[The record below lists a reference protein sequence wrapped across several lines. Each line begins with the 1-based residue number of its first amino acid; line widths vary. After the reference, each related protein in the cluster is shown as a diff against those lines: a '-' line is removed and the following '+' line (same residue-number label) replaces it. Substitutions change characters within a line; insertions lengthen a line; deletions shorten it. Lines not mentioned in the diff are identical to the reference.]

1 MQNKIQDKVIEV
13 LQISPIVPVVVI
25 EDLKDAVPL
34 AQSLIEGGIPI
45 IEVTLRSNC
54 ALEAIE
60 LIAKNVP
67 KMHVGAGTILN
78 LNQLEQAQNRGAEF
92 LISPGLTPSLLEY
105 AKKKD
110 MPLIPGV
117 SSSSEVM
124 QALELGYNALK
135 FFPAEYCGGAKLLN
149 AFNGPFK
156 GVKFCP
162 TGGIS
167 VDNMHAYLKLENVL
181 CVGGSWLT
189 PRNLVQNKEWDKI
202 IELCKQALAN
212 IKT

>member
-1 MQNKIQDKVIEV
+1 MQDKIIEV

-25 EDLKDAVPL
+25 ENIKDAVPL

-45 IEVTLRSNC
+45 IEVTLRSSC

-67 KMHVGAGTILN
+67 KMRVGAGTILN
-78 LNQLEQAQNRGAEF
+78 PTQLEQAQNRGAEF
-92 LISPGLTPSLLEY
+92 LISPGLTIKLLEH

-124 QALELGYNALK
+124 QALELGYSALK
-135 FFPAEYCGGAKLLN
+135 FFPAEYCGGVKLLN

-167 VDNMHAYLKLENVL
+167 ADNMRSYLDLENVL

-189 PRNLVQNKEWDKI
+189 PKNLIQNKEWDKI
-202 IELCKQALAN
+202 TEICKRALALR
-212 IKT
+212 

>member
-1 MQNKIQDKVIEV
+1 MQDKIIEI
-13 LQISPIVPVVVI
+13 LQISPIVPVVVV
-25 EDLKDAVPL
+25 EDIKDAVPL

-45 IEVTLRSNC
+45 IEVTLRSSC

-67 KMHVGAGTILN
+67 KMRVGAGTILN
-78 LNQLEQAQNRGAEF
+78 LTQLEQAQNKGAEF
-92 LISPGLTPSLLEY
+92 LISPGLTIKLLEH

-135 FFPAEYCGGAKLLN
+135 FFPAEYCGGVKLLN

-167 VDNMHAYLKLENVL
+167 VDNMRSYLALENVL

-189 PRNLVQNKEWDKI
+189 PKDLIQNKEWDKI
-202 IELCKQALAN
+202 TEICKRALALR
-212 IKT
+212 

>member
-1 MQNKIQDKVIEV
+1 MQDKIIEV
-13 LQISPIVPVVVI
+13 LQISPIIPVVVI
-25 EDLKDAVPL
+25 ENIKDAVPL
-34 AQSLIEGGIPI
+34 AQSLIEGGIHI
-45 IEVTLRSNC
+45 IEVTLRSSC

-67 KMHVGAGTILN
+67 KMRVGAGTILN
-78 LNQLEQAQNRGAEF
+78 PTQLEQAQNRGAEF
-92 LISPGLTPSLLEY
+92 LISPGLTIKLLEY

-124 QALELGYNALK
+124 QALELGYSALK
-135 FFPAEYCGGAKLLN
+135 FFPAEYCGGVKLLN

-167 VDNMHAYLKLENVL
+167 TDNMHSYLNLENVL

-189 PRNLVQNKEWDKI
+189 PKNLIQNKEWDKI
-202 IELCKQALAN
+202 TEICKRSLALR
-212 IKT
+212 

>member
-1 MQNKIQDKVIEV
+1 MQDKIIEI

-25 EDLKDAVPL
+25 ENIKDAVPL

-45 IEVTLRSNC
+45 IEVTLRSSC

-78 LNQLEQAQNRGAEF
+78 PTQLEQAQNRGAEF
-92 LISPGLTPSLLEY
+92 LISPGLTIKLLEH

-135 FFPAEYCGGAKLLN
+135 FFPAEYCGGVKLLN

-167 VDNMHAYLKLENVL
+167 VDNMRSYLALENVV

-189 PRNLVQNKEWDKI
+189 PKDLVQNKEWDKI
-202 IELCKQALAN
+202 TEICKRALALR
-212 IKT
+212 

>member
-1 MQNKIQDKVIEV
+1 MQDKIIEV
-13 LQISPIVPVVVI
+13 LQISPIIPVVVI
-25 EDLKDAVPL
+25 ENIKDAVPL
-34 AQSLIEGGIPI
+34 AQSLVEGGIHI
-45 IEVTLRSNC
+45 IEVTLRSSC

-67 KMHVGAGTILN
+67 KMRVGVGTILN
-78 LNQLEQAQNRGAEF
+78 PTQLEQAQNRGAEF
-92 LISPGLTPSLLEY
+92 LISPGLTIKLLEY

-124 QALELGYNALK
+124 QALELGYSALK
-135 FFPAEYCGGAKLLN
+135 FFPAEYCGGVKLLN

-167 VDNMHAYLKLENVL
+167 ADNMHSYLNLENVL

-189 PRNLVQNKEWDKI
+189 PKNLIQNKEWDKI
-202 IELCKQALAN
+202 TEICKRSLALR
-212 IKT
+212 

>member
-1 MQNKIQDKVIEV
+1 MQDKIIEV

-25 EDLKDAVPL
+25 ENIKDAVPL
-34 AQSLIEGGIPI
+34 VQSLIEGGIQI
-45 IEVTLRSNC
+45 IEVTLRSSC

-67 KMHVGAGTILN
+67 KMRVGAGTILN
-78 LNQLEQAQNRGAEF
+78 PAQLEQAQNRGAEF
-92 LISPGLTPSLLEY
+92 LISPGLTIKLLEY

-135 FFPAEYCGGAKLLN
+135 FFPAEYCGGVKLLN

-167 VDNMHAYLKLENVL
+167 ADNMRSYLNLENVL

-189 PRNLVQNKEWDKI
+189 PKNLIQNKEWDKI
-202 IELCKQALAN
+202 TEICKRSLALR
-212 IKT
+212 

>member
-1 MQNKIQDKVIEV
+1 MQDKIIEV

-25 EDLKDAVPL
+25 ENIKDAVPL

-45 IEVTLRSNC
+45 IEVTLRSSC

-67 KMHVGAGTILN
+67 KMRVGAGTILN
-78 LNQLEQAQNRGAEF
+78 LTQLEQAQNRGAEF
-92 LISPGLTPSLLEY
+92 LISPGLTIKLLEH
-105 AKKKD
+105 AKKKN

-135 FFPAEYCGGAKLLN
+135 FFPAEYCGGVKLLN

-167 VDNMHAYLKLENVL
+167 ADNMRSYLNLENVL

-189 PRNLVQNKEWDKI
+189 PKNLIQNKEWDKI
-202 IELCKQALAN
+202 TEICKRALALR
-212 IKT
+212 

>member
-1 MQNKIQDKVIEV
+1 MQDKIIEV

-25 EDLKDAVPL
+25 EDIKDAVPL

-45 IEVTLRSNC
+45 IEVTLRSSC

-60 LIAKNVP
+60 LIAKNAP
-67 KMHVGAGTILN
+67 KMCVGAGTILN
-78 LNQLEQAQNRGAEF
+78 PTQLEQAQNRGAEF
-92 LISPGLTPSLLEY
+92 LISPGLTIKLLEH

-124 QALELGYNALK
+124 QALELGYSALK
-135 FFPAEYCGGAKLLN
+135 FFPAEYCGGVKLLN

-167 VDNMHAYLKLENVL
+167 TDNMCSYLDLENVL

-189 PRNLVQNKEWDKI
+189 PKNLIQNKEWDKI
-202 IELCKQALAN
+202 TGICKRALALR
-212 IKT
+212 

>member
-1 MQNKIQDKVIEV
+1 MQDKIMEI

-25 EDLKDAVPL
+25 ENIKDAVPL
-34 AQSLIEGGIPI
+34 AQSLIEGGILI
-45 IEVTLRSNC
+45 IEVTLRSSC

-67 KMHVGAGTILN
+67 KMRVGAGTILN
-78 LNQLEQAQNRGAEF
+78 PTQLEQAQNRGAEF
-92 LISPGLTPSLLEY
+92 LISPGLTIKLLEH

-124 QALELGYNALK
+124 QALELGYSALK
-135 FFPAEYCGGAKLLN
+135 FFPAEYCGGVKLLN

-167 VDNMHAYLKLENVL
+167 ADNMRSYLNLENVL

-189 PRNLVQNKEWDKI
+189 PKNLIQNKEWDKI
-202 IELCKQALAN
+202 TEICKRALALR
-212 IKT
+212 

>member
-1 MQNKIQDKVIEV
+1 MQDKTIEV

-25 EDLKDAVPL
+25 ENIKDAVPL

-45 IEVTLRSNC
+45 IEVTLRSSC

-67 KMHVGAGTILN
+67 KMRVGAGTILN
-78 LNQLEQAQNRGAEF
+78 LTQLEQAQNRGAEF
-92 LISPGLTPSLLEY
+92 LISPGLTPSLLEH
-105 AKKKD
+105 AKKKG

-135 FFPAEYCGGAKLLN
+135 FFPAEYCGGVKLLN
-149 AFNGPFK
+149 AFSGPFK

-167 VDNMHAYLKLENVL
+167 ADNMRSYLNLENVL

-189 PRNLVQNKEWDKI
+189 PKNLIQNKEWDKI
-202 IELCKQALAN
+202 TEICKRALALR
-212 IKT
+212 

>member
-1 MQNKIQDKVIEV
+1 MQDKIIEI

-25 EDLKDAVPL
+25 ENIKDAVPL

-45 IEVTLRSNC
+45 IEVTLRSSC

-67 KMHVGAGTILN
+67 KMRVGAGTILN
-78 LNQLEQAQNRGAEF
+78 SAQLEQAQNRGAEF
-92 LISPGLTPSLLEY
+92 LISPGLTKTLLEH
-105 AKKKD
+105 AKKKG

-124 QALELGYNALK
+124 QALEWGYSALK
-135 FFPAEYCGGAKLLN
+135 FFPAEYCGGVKLLN

-167 VDNMHAYLKLENVL
+167 ADNMRSYLNLENVL

-189 PRNLVQNKEWDKI
+189 PKDLIQNKEWGKI
-202 IELCKQALAN
+202 TEICKRALA
-212 IKT
+212 

>member
-1 MQNKIQDKVIEV
+1 MQDKTIEV
-13 LQISPIVPVVVI
+13 LQISPIIPVVVI
-25 EDLKDAVPL
+25 EDIKDAVPL

-45 IEVTLRSNC
+45 IEVTLRSSC

-67 KMHVGAGTILN
+67 KMRVGAGTILN
-78 LNQLEQAQNRGAEF
+78 PTQLEQAQNRGAEF
-92 LISPGLTPSLLEY
+92 LISPGLTIKLLEH

-135 FFPAEYCGGAKLLN
+135 FFPAEYCGGVKLLN

-167 VDNMHAYLKLENVL
+167 ADNMRSYLNLENVL

-189 PRNLVQNKEWDKI
+189 PKNLVQNKEWDKI
-202 IELCKQALAN
+202 TEICKRALALR
-212 IKT
+212 

>member
-1 MQNKIQDKVIEV
+1 MQDKIIEV

-25 EDLKDAVPL
+25 ENIKDAVPL
-34 AQSLIEGGIPI
+34 AQSLVEGGIHI
-45 IEVTLRSNC
+45 IEVTLRSSC

-67 KMHVGAGTILN
+67 KMRVGVGTILN
-78 LNQLEQAQNRGAEF
+78 PTQLEQAQNRGAEF
-92 LISPGLTPSLLEY
+92 LISPGLTIKLLEY

-135 FFPAEYCGGAKLLN
+135 FFPAEYCGGVKLLN

-167 VDNMHAYLKLENVL
+167 TDNMHSYLNLENVL

-189 PRNLVQNKEWDKI
+189 PKNLIQNKEWDKI
-202 IELCKQALAN
+202 TEICKRALALR
-212 IKT
+212 

>member
-1 MQNKIQDKVIEV
+1 MQDKIIEI
-13 LQISPIVPVVVI
+13 LQISPIIPVVVI
-25 EDLKDAVPL
+25 EDIKDAVPL
-34 AQSLIEGGIPI
+34 AQSLVEGGIHI
-45 IEVTLRSNC
+45 IEVTLRSSC

-67 KMHVGAGTILN
+67 KMRVGAGTILN
-78 LNQLEQAQNRGAEF
+78 PTQLEQAQNRGAEF
-92 LISPGLTPSLLEY
+92 LISPGFTIKLLEY

-110 MPLIPGV
+110 MPLIPGI

-124 QALELGYNALK
+124 QALELGYSALK
-135 FFPAEYCGGAKLLN
+135 FFPAEYCGGVKLLN

-167 VDNMHAYLKLENVL
+167 ADNMHSYLNLENVL

-189 PRNLVQNKEWDKI
+189 PKNLIQNKEWDKI
-202 IELCKQALAN
+202 TEICKQSLALR
-212 IKT
+212 

>member
-1 MQNKIQDKVIEV
+1 MQDKIIEA
-13 LQISPIVPVVVI
+13 LQISPIIPVVVI
-25 EDLKDAVPL
+25 ENIKDAVPL
-34 AQSLIEGGIPI
+34 AQSLVEGGIHI
-45 IEVTLRSNC
+45 IEVTLRSSC

-67 KMHVGAGTILN
+67 KMRVGAGTILN
-78 LNQLEQAQNRGAEF
+78 PTQLEQAQNRGAEF
-92 LISPGLTPSLLEY
+92 LISPGLTIKLLEY

-135 FFPAEYCGGAKLLN
+135 FFPAEYCGGVKLLN

-167 VDNMHAYLKLENVL
+167 ADNMRSYLNLENVL

-189 PRNLVQNKEWDKI
+189 PKNLIQNKEWDKI
-202 IELCKQALAN
+202 TEICKRSLALR
-212 IKT
+212 

>member
-1 MQNKIQDKVIEV
+1 MQDKIIEV
-13 LQISPIVPVVVI
+13 LQINPIVPVVVI
-25 EDLKDAVPL
+25 EDIKDAVPL
-34 AQSLIEGGIPI
+34 AQSLIEGGIHI
-45 IEVTLRSNC
+45 IEVTLRSSC

-67 KMHVGAGTILN
+67 KMRVGAGTILN
-78 LNQLEQAQNRGAEF
+78 PTQLEQAQSRGAEF
-92 LISPGLTPSLLEY
+92 LISPGLTIKLLEY

-135 FFPAEYCGGAKLLN
+135 FFPAEYCGGVKLLN

-167 VDNMHAYLKLENVL
+167 ADNMHSYLNLENVL

-189 PRNLVQNKEWDKI
+189 PKNLIQNKEWDKI
-202 IELCKQALAN
+202 TEICKRSLALR
-212 IKT
+212 

>member
-1 MQNKIQDKVIEV
+1 MQDKIIEV
-13 LQISPIVPVVVI
+13 LQISPIIPVVVI
-25 EDLKDAVPL
+25 ENIKDAVPL
-34 AQSLIEGGIPI
+34 AQSLIEGGIHI
-45 IEVTLRSNC
+45 IEVTLRSSC

-67 KMHVGAGTILN
+67 KMRVGAGTILN
-78 LNQLEQAQNRGAEF
+78 PTQLEQAQNRGAEF
-92 LISPGLTPSLLEY
+92 LISPGLTIKLLEH

-135 FFPAEYCGGAKLLN
+135 FFPAEYCGGVKLLN

-167 VDNMHAYLKLENVL
+167 ADNMRSYLNLENVL

-189 PRNLVQNKEWDKI
+189 PKNLIQNKEWDKI
-202 IELCKQALAN
+202 TEICKRSLALR
-212 IKT
+212 

>member
-1 MQNKIQDKVIEV
+1 MQDKIIEV

-25 EDLKDAVPL
+25 EDIKDAVPL
-34 AQSLIEGGIPI
+34 AQSLVEGGIQI
-45 IEVTLRSNC
+45 IEVTLRSSC

-67 KMHVGAGTILN
+67 KMRVGAGTILN
-78 LNQLEQAQNRGAEF
+78 PTQLEQAQNRGAEF
-92 LISPGLTPSLLEY
+92 LISPGLTIKLLEH

-110 MPLIPGV
+110 MPLIPGA

-135 FFPAEYCGGAKLLN
+135 FFPAEYCGGVKLLN

-167 VDNMHAYLKLENVL
+167 ADNMHSYLNLENVL

-189 PRNLVQNKEWDKI
+189 PKNLIQNKEWDKI
-202 IELCKQALAN
+202 TEICKRSLALR
-212 IKT
+212 

>member
-1 MQNKIQDKVIEV
+1 MQDKIIEV
-13 LQISPIVPVVVI
+13 LQISPIIPVVVI
-25 EDLKDAVPL
+25 ENIKDAVPL
-34 AQSLIEGGIPI
+34 AQSLVEGGIHI
-45 IEVTLRSNC
+45 IEVTLRSSC

-67 KMHVGAGTILN
+67 KMRVGVGTILN
-78 LNQLEQAQNRGAEF
+78 PTQLEQAQNRGAEF
-92 LISPGLTPSLLEY
+92 LISPGLTIKLLEY

-124 QALELGYNALK
+124 QALELGYSALK
-135 FFPAEYCGGAKLLN
+135 FFPAEYCGGVKLLN

-167 VDNMHAYLKLENVL
+167 IDNMRSYLNLENVL

-189 PRNLVQNKEWDKI
+189 PKNLIQNKEWDKI
-202 IELCKQALAN
+202 TEICKRSLVLR
-212 IKT
+212 

>member
-1 MQNKIQDKVIEV
+1 MQDKIIEV
-13 LQISPIVPVVVI
+13 LQISPIIPVVVI
-25 EDLKDAVPL
+25 EDIKDAVPL
-34 AQSLIEGGIPI
+34 AQSLIEGGIQI
-45 IEVTLRSNC
+45 IEVTLRSSC

-67 KMHVGAGTILN
+67 KMRVGAGTILN
-78 LNQLEQAQNRGAEF
+78 PTQLEQAQNRGAEF
-92 LISPGLTPSLLEY
+92 LISPGLTIKLLEY

-135 FFPAEYCGGAKLLN
+135 FFPAEYCGGVKLLN

-167 VDNMHAYLKLENVL
+167 ADNMRSYLNLENVL

-189 PRNLVQNKEWDKI
+189 SKNLIQNKEWDKI
-202 IELCKQALAN
+202 TEICKRSLALR
-212 IKT
+212 

>member
-1 MQNKIQDKVIEV
+1 MQDKIIEV
-13 LQISPIVPVVVI
+13 LQISPIIPVVVI
-25 EDLKDAVPL
+25 ENIKDAVPL
-34 AQSLIEGGIPI
+34 AQSLVEGGIHI
-45 IEVTLRSNC
+45 IEVTLRSSC

-67 KMHVGAGTILN
+67 KMRVGVGTILN
-78 LNQLEQAQNRGAEF
+78 PTQLEQAQNRGAEF
-92 LISPGLTPSLLEY
+92 LISPGLTIKLLEY

-135 FFPAEYCGGAKLLN
+135 FFPAEYCGGVKLLN

-167 VDNMHAYLKLENVL
+167 ADNMHSYLNLENVL

-189 PRNLVQNKEWDKI
+189 PKNLIQNKEWDKI
-202 IELCKQALAN
+202 TEICKRSLALR
-212 IKT
+212 

>member
-1 MQNKIQDKVIEV
+1 MQDKIIEV

-25 EDLKDAVPL
+25 ENIKDAVPL
-34 AQSLIEGGIPI
+34 AQSLVEGGIHI
-45 IEVTLRSNC
+45 IEVTLRSSC

-67 KMHVGAGTILN
+67 KMRVGAGTILN
-78 LNQLEQAQNRGAEF
+78 PTQLEQAQNRGAEF
-92 LISPGLTPSLLEY
+92 LISPGLTIKLLEY

-124 QALELGYNALK
+124 QALELGYSTLK
-135 FFPAEYCGGAKLLN
+135 FFPAEYCGGVKLLN

-167 VDNMHAYLKLENVL
+167 ADNMHSYLNLENVL

-189 PRNLVQNKEWDKI
+189 PKNLIQNKEWDKI
-202 IELCKQALAN
+202 TEICKQSLALR
-212 IKT
+212 

>member
-1 MQNKIQDKVIEV
+1 MQDKIIEI

-25 EDLKDAVPL
+25 EDIKDAVPL
-34 AQSLIEGGIPI
+34 AQSLIEGGIHI
-45 IEVTLRSNC
+45 IEVTLRSSC

-67 KMHVGAGTILN
+67 KMHVGVGTILN
-78 LNQLEQAQNRGAEF
+78 PTQLEQAQNRGAEF
-92 LISPGLTPSLLEY
+92 LISPGLTIKLLEY

-124 QALELGYNALK
+124 QALELGYSALK
-135 FFPAEYCGGAKLLN
+135 FFPAEYCGGVKLLN

-156 GVKFCP
+156 EVKFCP

-167 VDNMHAYLKLENVL
+167 ADNMRSYLNLENVL

-189 PRNLVQNKEWDKI
+189 PKNLIQNKEWDKI
-202 IELCKQALAN
+202 TEICKRSLALR
-212 IKT
+212 

>member
-1 MQNKIQDKVIEV
+1 MQDKIIEI
-13 LQISPIVPVVVI
+13 LQISPIIPVVVI
-25 EDLKDAVPL
+25 EDIKDAVPL
-34 AQSLIEGGIPI
+34 AQSLVEGGIQI
-45 IEVTLRSNC
+45 IEVTLRSSC

-67 KMHVGAGTILN
+67 KMRVGAGTILN
-78 LNQLEQAQNRGAEF
+78 PTQLDQAQNRGAEF
-92 LISPGLTPSLLEY
+92 LISPGLTIKLLEH

-124 QALELGYNALK
+124 QALELGYSALK
-135 FFPAEYCGGAKLLN
+135 FFPAEYCGGVKLLN

-167 VDNMHAYLKLENVL
+167 IDNMRSYLNLENVL

-189 PRNLVQNKEWDKI
+189 PKNLIQNKEWDKI
-202 IELCKQALAN
+202 TEICKRSLAG
-212 IKT
+212 I

>member
-1 MQNKIQDKVIEV
+1 MQDKIIEV

-25 EDLKDAVPL
+25 ENIKDAVPL
-34 AQSLIEGGIPI
+34 AQSLVEGGIPI
-45 IEVTLRSNC
+45 IEVTLRSSC

-67 KMHVGAGTILN
+67 KMRVGAGTILN
-78 LNQLEQAQNRGAEF
+78 PTQLEQAQNRGAEF
-92 LISPGLTPSLLEY
+92 LISPGLTIKLLEH

-124 QALELGYNALK
+124 QALELGYSALK
-135 FFPAEYCGGAKLLN
+135 FFPAEYCGGVKLLN

-167 VDNMHAYLKLENVL
+167 ADNMRSYLNLENVL

-189 PRNLVQNKEWDKI
+189 PKNLIQNKEWDKI
-202 IELCKQALAN
+202 TEICKRSLALR
-212 IKT
+212 

>member
-1 MQNKIQDKVIEV
+1 MQDRMIEV
-13 LQISPIVPVVVI
+13 LQISPIIPVVVI
-25 EDLKDAVPL
+25 ENIKDAVPL
-34 AQSLIEGGIPI
+34 AQSLVEGGIPI
-45 IEVTLRSNC
+45 IEVTLRSSC

-67 KMHVGAGTILN
+67 KMRVGAGTILN
-78 LNQLEQAQNRGAEF
+78 LTQLEQAQNRGAEF
-92 LISPGLTPSLLEY
+92 LISPGLTIKLLEH

-124 QALELGYNALK
+124 QALELGYSALK
-135 FFPAEYCGGAKLLN
+135 FFPAEYCGGVKLLN

-167 VDNMHAYLKLENVL
+167 ADNMHSYLNLENVL

-189 PRNLVQNKEWDKI
+189 PKNLIQNKEWDKI
-202 IELCKQALAN
+202 TEICKRSLALR
-212 IKT
+212 

>member
-1 MQNKIQDKVIEV
+1 MQDKIIEV
-13 LQISPIVPVVVI
+13 LQISPIIPVVVI
-25 EDLKDAVPL
+25 ENIKDAVPL

-45 IEVTLRSNC
+45 IEVTLRSSC

-67 KMHVGAGTILN
+67 KMRVGAGTILN
-78 LNQLEQAQNRGAEF
+78 LTQLEQAQNRGAEF
-92 LISPGLTPSLLEY
+92 LISPGLTIKLLEH

-135 FFPAEYCGGAKLLN
+135 FFPAEYCGGVKLLN

-162 TGGIS
+162 TGGVS
-167 VDNMHAYLKLENVL
+167 ADNMRSYLNLENVL

-189 PRNLVQNKEWDKI
+189 PKDLIQNKEWDKI
-202 IELCKQALAN
+202 TEICKRALA
-212 IKT
+212 

>member
-1 MQNKIQDKVIEV
+1 MQDKIIEV

-25 EDLKDAVPL
+25 ENIKDAVPL
-34 AQSLIEGGIPI
+34 AQSLVEGGIHI
-45 IEVTLRSNC
+45 IEVTLRSSC

-67 KMHVGAGTILN
+67 KMRVGAGTILN
-78 LNQLEQAQNRGAEF
+78 PTQLEQAQNRGAEF
-92 LISPGLTPSLLEY
+92 LISPGLTIKLLEH

-124 QALELGYNALK
+124 QALELGYSALK
-135 FFPAEYCGGAKLLN
+135 FFPAEYCGGVKLLN

-167 VDNMHAYLKLENVL
+167 ADNMHSYLNLENVL

-189 PRNLVQNKEWDKI
+189 PKNLIQNKEWDKI
-202 IELCKQALAN
+202 TEICKRSLAL
-212 IKT
+212 K

>member
-1 MQNKIQDKVIEV
+1 MQDKIIEV
-13 LQISPIVPVVVI
+13 LQISPIIPVVVI
-25 EDLKDAVPL
+25 ENIKDAVPL
-34 AQSLIEGGIPI
+34 AQSLVEGGIHI
-45 IEVTLRSNC
+45 IEVTLRSSC

-67 KMHVGAGTILN
+67 KMCVGAGTILN
-78 LNQLEQAQNRGAEF
+78 PTQLEQAQNRGAEF
-92 LISPGLTPSLLEY
+92 LISPGLTIKLLEY

-135 FFPAEYCGGAKLLN
+135 FFPAEYCGGVKLLN

-167 VDNMHAYLKLENVL
+167 ADNMHSYLNLENVL

-189 PRNLVQNKEWDKI
+189 PKNLIQNKEWDKI
-202 IELCKQALAN
+202 TEICKRSLALR
-212 IKT
+212 

>member
-1 MQNKIQDKVIEV
+1 MQNKIQDKVLEV

-34 AQSLIEGGIPI
+34 AQSLVEGGIPI

-67 KMHVGAGTILN
+67 KMRVGAGTILN
-78 LNQLEQAQNRGAEF
+78 SNQLEQAQNRGAEF

-124 QALELGYNALK
+124 QALELGYSALK

-189 PRNLVQNKEWDKI
+189 PKNLVQNKEWDKI
-202 IELCKQALAN
+202 VEICKQALA
-212 IKT
+212 

>member
-1 MQNKIQDKVIEV
+1 MQDKIIEV
-13 LQISPIVPVVVI
+13 LQISPIIPVVVI
-25 EDLKDAVPL
+25 ENIKDAVPL
-34 AQSLIEGGIPI
+34 AQSLVEGGIHI
-45 IEVTLRSNC
+45 IEVTLRSSC

-67 KMHVGAGTILN
+67 KMRVGAGTILN
-78 LNQLEQAQNRGAEF
+78 PTQLEQAQNRGAEF
-92 LISPGLTPSLLEY
+92 LISPGLTIKLLEY

-110 MPLIPGV
+110 IPLIPGV

-135 FFPAEYCGGAKLLN
+135 FFPAEYCGGVKLLN

-167 VDNMHAYLKLENVL
+167 TDNMHSYLNLENVL

-189 PRNLVQNKEWDKI
+189 PKNLIQNKEWDKI
-202 IELCKQALAN
+202 TEICKRSLALR
-212 IKT
+212 

>member
-1 MQNKIQDKVIEV
+1 MQDKIIEI
-13 LQISPIVPVVVI
+13 LQISPIIPVVVI
-25 EDLKDAVPL
+25 EDIKDAVPL
-34 AQSLIEGGIPI
+34 AQSLVEGGIHI
-45 IEVTLRSNC
+45 IEVTLRSSC

-67 KMHVGAGTILN
+67 KMRVGAGTILN
-78 LNQLEQAQNRGAEF
+78 PTQLEQAQNRGAEF
-92 LISPGLTPSLLEY
+92 LISPGLTIKLLEY

-124 QALELGYNALK
+124 QALELGYSALK
-135 FFPAEYCGGAKLLN
+135 FFPAEYCGGVKLLN

-167 VDNMHAYLKLENVL
+167 ADNMHSYLNLENVL

-189 PRNLVQNKEWDKI
+189 PKNLIQNKEWDKI
-202 IELCKQALAN
+202 TEICKRSLALR
-212 IKT
+212 

>member
-1 MQNKIQDKVIEV
+1 MQDKIIEV

-25 EDLKDAVPL
+25 EDLNDAVPL
-34 AQSLIEGGIPI
+34 AQSLIEGDIPI
-45 IEVTLRSNC
+45 IEVTLRSSC

-67 KMHVGAGTILN
+67 KMCVGAGTILN
-78 LNQLEQAQNRGAEF
+78 SAQLEQAQNRGAEF
-92 LISPGLTPSLLEY
+92 LISPGLTIKLLEH

-124 QALELGYNALK
+124 QALEWGYHTLK
-135 FFPAEYCGGAKLLN
+135 FFPAEYCGGVKLLN

-167 VDNMHAYLKLENVL
+167 ADNMRSYLNLENVL

-189 PRNLVQNKEWDKI
+189 PKDLIQNKEWDKI
-202 IELCKQALAN
+202 TEICKQALA
-212 IKT
+212 

>member
-1 MQNKIQDKVIEV
+1 MQDKIIEV
-13 LQISPIVPVVVI
+13 LQISPIIPVVVI
-25 EDLKDAVPL
+25 EDIKDAVPL
-34 AQSLIEGGIPI
+34 AQSLIEGGIHI
-45 IEVTLRSNC
+45 IEVTLRSSC

-67 KMHVGAGTILN
+67 KMRVGAGTILN
-78 LNQLEQAQNRGAEF
+78 PTQLEQAQNRGAEF
-92 LISPGLTPSLLEY
+92 LISPGLTIKLLEY

-135 FFPAEYCGGAKLLN
+135 FFPAEYCGGVKLLN

-167 VDNMHAYLKLENVL
+167 ADNMHSYLNLENVL

-189 PRNLVQNKEWDKI
+189 PKNLIQNKEWDKI
-202 IELCKQALAN
+202 TEICERSLALR
-212 IKT
+212 

>member
-1 MQNKIQDKVIEV
+1 MQDKIIEV

-25 EDLKDAVPL
+25 ENIKDAVPL

-45 IEVTLRSNC
+45 IEVTLRSSC

-67 KMHVGAGTILN
+67 KMRVGAGTILN
-78 LNQLEQAQNRGAEF
+78 LTQLEQAQNRGAEF
-92 LISPGLTPSLLEY
+92 LISPGLTITLLEH
-105 AKKKD
+105 AKKKN

-124 QALELGYNALK
+124 QALEWGYNALK
-135 FFPAEYCGGAKLLN
+135 FFPAEYCGGIKLLN

-167 VDNMHAYLKLENVL
+167 TDNMRSYLNLENVL

-189 PRNLVQNKEWDKI
+189 PKNLIQNKEWDKI
-202 IELCKQALAN
+202 TEICKRALALR
-212 IKT
+212 

>member
-1 MQNKIQDKVIEV
+1 MQDKIIEV

-25 EDLKDAVPL
+25 ENIKDAVPL
-34 AQSLIEGGIPI
+34 AQSLAEGGIQI
-45 IEVTLRSNC
+45 IEVTLRSSC

-67 KMHVGAGTILN
+67 KMRVGAGTILN
-78 LNQLEQAQNRGAEF
+78 PTQLEQAQNRGAEF
-92 LISPGLTPSLLEY
+92 LISPGLTIKLLEH

-124 QALELGYNALK
+124 QALELGYSTLK
-135 FFPAEYCGGAKLLN
+135 FFPAEYCGGVKLLN

-167 VDNMHAYLKLENVL
+167 TDNMRSYLNLENVL

-189 PRNLVQNKEWDKI
+189 PKNLIQNKEWDKI
-202 IELCKQALAN
+202 TEICKRSLALR
-212 IKT
+212 

>member
-1 MQNKIQDKVIEV
+1 MQDKIIEV

-25 EDLKDAVPL
+25 ENIKDAVPL

-45 IEVTLRSNC
+45 IEVTLRSSC

-78 LNQLEQAQNRGAEF
+78 LTQLEQAQNRGAEF
-92 LISPGLTPSLLEY
+92 LISPGLTPSILEY

-135 FFPAEYCGGAKLLN
+135 FFPAEYCGGVKLLN

-167 VDNMHAYLKLENVL
+167 VDNMRSYLNLENVL

-189 PRNLVQNKEWDKI
+189 PKDLIQNKEWDKI
-202 IELCKQALAN
+202 TEICKRALALR
-212 IKT
+212 

>member
-1 MQNKIQDKVIEV
+1 MQDKIIEV

-25 EDLKDAVPL
+25 ENIKDAVPL

-45 IEVTLRSNC
+45 IEVTLRSSC

-67 KMHVGAGTILN
+67 KMRVGAGTILN
-78 LNQLEQAQNRGAEF
+78 LTQLEQAQNRGAEF
-92 LISPGLTPSLLEY
+92 LISPGLTITLLEH

-124 QALELGYNALK
+124 QALEWGYSTLK
-135 FFPAEYCGGAKLLN
+135 FFPAEYCGGVKLLN

-167 VDNMHAYLKLENVL
+167 ADNMRSYLDLENVL

-189 PRNLVQNKEWDKI
+189 PKDLIQNKEWDKI
-202 IELCKQALAN
+202 TEICKRALA
-212 IKT
+212 

>member
-1 MQNKIQDKVIEV
+1 MQDKIIEA

-25 EDLKDAVPL
+25 EDIKDAVPL
-34 AQSLIEGGIPI
+34 AQSLIEGGIHI
-45 IEVTLRSNC
+45 IEVTLRSSC

-67 KMHVGAGTILN
+67 KMCVGAGTILN
-78 LNQLEQAQNRGAEF
+78 LTQLEQAQNRGAEF
-92 LISPGLTPSLLEY
+92 LISPGLTIKLLEY

-124 QALELGYNALK
+124 QALEWGYHALK
-135 FFPAEYCGGAKLLN
+135 FFPAEYCGGVKLLN

-167 VDNMHAYLKLENVL
+167 ADNMRSYLNLENVL

-189 PRNLVQNKEWDKI
+189 PKDLIQNKEWDKI
-202 IELCKQALAN
+202 TEICKRALA
-212 IKT
+212 

>member
-1 MQNKIQDKVIEV
+1 MQDKIIEI
-13 LQISPIVPVVVI
+13 LQISPIVPVVVVENI
-25 EDLKDAVPL
+25 KDAVPL

-45 IEVTLRSNC
+45 IEVTLRSSC

-67 KMHVGAGTILN
+67 KMRVGAGTILN
-78 LNQLEQAQNRGAEF
+78 LTQLEQAQNRGAEF
-92 LISPGLTPSLLEY
+92 LISPGLTIKLLEH

-135 FFPAEYCGGAKLLN
+135 FFPAEYCGGVKLLN

-167 VDNMHAYLKLENVL
+167 ADNMRSYLNLENVL

-189 PRNLVQNKEWDKI
+189 PKDLIQNKEWDKI
-202 IELCKQALAN
+202 TEICKRALALR
-212 IKT
+212 